1 MELIGVQPES
11 EQREHYSLDKRVDH
25 HTPPTFLLHAVDDPA
40 VKVENSLA
48 MFNALHAHQVPV
60 EMPLFEQG
68 RHGFGIRDAQGLP
81 VAEWPRL
88 LMSWLETK
96 M

>member
-1 MELIGVQPES
+1 MQPES
-11 EQREHYSLDKRVDH
+11 AQREHYSLDKRVDH

-60 EMPLFEQG
+60 EMHLFEQG
-68 RHGFGIRDAQGLP
+68 RHGFGLWD
-81 VAEWPRL
+81 PRCAGFAGGRMATVIDEL
-88 LMSWLETK
+88 A
-96 M
+96 